1 MRGESVRKSELV
13 GTVSGSK
20 CDMDPASGANA
31 FSHALDSTGVFAAAN
46 GGLDMILSSAVTF
59 VCLSVSLNIACLIEL
74 QLSHI

>member
-31 FSHALDSTGVFAAAN
+31 FSHAPVSTGVFAAAN
-46 GGLDMILSSAVTF
+46 GTSAVTF
-59 VCLSVSLNIACLIEL
+59 VWLSVSLNIACLIEL

>member
-20 CDMDPASGANA
+20 CDMDPANGANA
-31 FSHALDSTGVFAAAN
+31 FSHSTGVFAAAN
-46 GGLDMILSSAVTF
+46 RGLDMSLSSAVTF
-59 VCLSVSLNIACLIEL
+59 VWFFVSLNSACLIEL